1 MTIEKAKRSVQNH
14 FGGSEKSAVGMVED
28 EIEKAIK
35 YYYNGDNYVTEAEIA
50 LLHHAFELLGK
61 EKAKWNRHSMF
72 APRTIRDDTL

>member
-1 MTIEKAKRSVQNH
+1 MGRERLDLEGEKEMTIEKAKRSVQNH
-14 FGGSEKSAVGMVED
+14 FGGSEKSAVGMVEE

-61 EKAKWNRHSMF
+61 EKAK
-72 APRTIRDDTL
+72 